1 MLVAIHQPNF
11 LPWLGYFDKLA
22 QADVFVLLDNVPL
35 QRTGGNYTNRVEM
48 LISGKRAWVTVPIA
62 RAAETRERISE
73 ARIVDSGP
81 WRRKVC
87 AAVEQ
92 SYAHAPCFAE
102 AMPLVRSLL
111 DHAGDRLAEF
121 NTAALRRL
129 AAAVGLDPRRMIVAS
144 ELRVSGAGTDL
155 LVAIV
160 RAAGGDAYL
169 CGAGAG
175 LYQEDEKF
183 AAAGIEL
190 RYQNFR
196 HPIYPQVNTP
206 EFMPGLSIVDALMNC
221 GAAGVVDLLAPA
233 TSRKPAQARGEDRA
247 LP

>member
-22 QADVFVLLDNVPL
+22 QADIFVLLDNVPL

-48 LISGKRAWVTVPIA
+48 LISGKRTWVTVPVA

-73 ARIVDSGP
+73 ARIIDNGP
-81 WRRKVC
+81 WRRKIC

-92 SYAHAPCFAE
+92 SYARAPGFAE
-102 AMPLVRSLL
+102 TMPLVRSLL
-111 DHAGDRLAEF
+111 EQPGDGLAEF
-121 NTAALRRL
+121 NIAALRRL
-129 AAAVGLDPRRMIVAS
+129 AEASGLDTRRLRRAS
-144 ELRVSGAGTDL
+144 EMQVSGAGTDL

-160 RAAGGDAYL
+160 RAAGGDTYL
-169 CGAGAG
+169 CGGG
-175 LYQEDEKF
+175 SGGYQEDDKF
-183 AAAGIEL
+183 TTAGIEL

-196 HPIYPQVNTP
+196 HPAYPQVNTS
-206 EFMPGLSIVDALMNC
+206 EFIPGLSIVDALMNC
-221 GAAGVVDLLAPA
+221 GAAGVAGLLGSAAPQ
-233 TSRKPAQARGEDRA
+233 RPAQPRGEGRA